1 MEMRI
6 GLPEDEIGKKAGTY
20 KSPLGNISIESEDG
34 YITAVY
40 FDDAEMD
47 GHGKA
52 IDKAKAWLGEYFLGH
67 NPKMDIGLLL
77 KGTAFQIKV
86 WKELLDIPYGT
97 TITYGELAKRIGSH
111 PHPVG
116 QAMKRNRIMFL
127 LPCHRVVA
135 SNGLG
140 GYAGREYNKL
150 RLLKLECL
158 IR

>member
-6 GLPEDEIGKKAGTY
+6 GLPEDELGKKEGTY
-20 KSPLGNISIESEDG
+20 KSPLGNIRIESEDG

-40 FDDAEMD
+40 FNGEKIE

-86 WKELLDIPYGT
+86 WKELLNIPYGT
-97 TITYGELAKRIGSH
+97 TITYGELAKMIGSH

-116 QAMKRNRIMFL
+116 QAMKRNRIMLL

-150 RLLKLECL
+150 RLLQLEGSL
-158 IR
+158 R

>member
-1 MEMRI
+1 MQLII
-6 GLPEDEIGKKAGTY
+6 GKREDEYGKICAAF
-20 KSPLGNISIESEDG
+20 KSPLGNIRIESEDG

-40 FDDAEMD
+40 FDGEKID

-52 IDKAKAWLGEYFLGH
+52 IDKAKDWLEEYFLGR
-67 NPKMDIGLLL
+67 NPKMDIGLML
-77 KGTAFQIKV
+77 KGTEFQLRV
-86 WKELLDIPYGT
+86 WEELMSIPYGT

-116 QAMKRNRIMFL
+116 QAMKRNRIMLL

-150 RLLKLECL
+150 MLLQIEEL
-158 IR
+158 I

>member
-1 MEMRI
+1 MQLII
-6 GLPEDEIGKKAGTY
+6 GKREDEYGKISATF
-20 KSPLGNISIESEDG
+20 KSPLGNIRIESEDG

-40 FDDAEMD
+40 FDDEKID

-86 WKELLDIPYGT
+86 WKELLNIPYGT

-116 QAMKRNRIMFL
+116 QAMKRNRIMLL
-127 LPCHRVVA
+127 LPCHRTVA

-150 RLLKLECL
+150 RLLKLESL

>member
-1 MEMRI
+1 MTLTI
-6 GLPEDEIGKKAGTY
+6 GIGEEERG
-20 KSPLGNISIESEDG
+20 KSRGSFSSPFGNIAIESEDG
-34 YITAVY
+34 FITAVY
-40 FDDAEMD
+40 FDDEEH
-47 GHGKA
+47 GGTGKA
-52 IDKAKAWLGEYFLGH
+52 IDKAKAWLEEYFLGR
-67 NPKMDIGLLL
+67 NPKMDIGLML
-77 KGTAFQIKV
+77 KGTEFQLRV
-86 WKELLDIPYGT
+86 WEELMSIPYGT

-116 QAMKRNRIMFL
+116 QAMKRNRIMLL

-150 RLLKLECL
+150 RLLQLEGS

>member
-1 MEMRI
+1 MNI
-6 GLPEDEIGKKAGTY
+6 SIGKAENEFGVSVGSFE
-20 KSPLGNISIESEDG
+20 SPLGNIRIESKDG

-40 FDDAEMD
+40 FDDEKID

-86 WKELLDIPYGT
+86 WKELLNIPYGT

-116 QAMKRNRIMFL
+116 QAMKRNRIML
-127 LPCHRVVA
+127 QLPCHRVVA

-150 RLLKLECL
+150 RLLQLEGSL
-158 IR
+158 R